1 MDALSVFD
9 CTDDNKSAGV
19 HFNTQRNYVTG
30 LSTDYALFR
39 ADKVEFGG
47 WDCVTYSGMVEI
59 ECPQHATIGNGS
71 KLVPPATFA
80 DGQASVEIAEDDCNK
95 NSGNQ
100 NPGEGDGDQDPSYE
114 EVETLPYTYLF
125 EDNWPAT
132 GDYDMNDLVI
142 GIQINNKRWGARR
155 SLLKSSIRYMP
166 PALQSKLGLVSNWM
180 VFPLR
185 RFLALSK
192 DRRML

>member
-1 MDALSVFD
+1 
-9 CTDDNKSAGV
+9 
-19 HFNTQRNYVTG
+19 
-30 LSTDYALFR
+30 
-39 ADKVEFGG
+39 
-47 WDCVTYSGMVEI
+47 MVEI
-59 ECPQHATIGNGS
+59 ECEKHVPANNKGNTIE
-71 KLVPPATFA
+71 PPAAFA
-80 DGQASVEIAEDDCNK
+80 QGQASVEIENDDCNR

-114 EVETLPYTYLF
+114 EAETLPYTYLF

-142 GIQINNKRWGARR
+142 GIEINNKKMGARR